1 MSYYKPTTATELRNL
16 LAKSVRRFAF
26 IKKNG
31 TIRVALGTRD
41 VNLIP
46 KDVRA
51 PKWIDDVSEKSV
63 VFWDLEAED
72 FRSLTMETYVS
83 VS

>member
-1 MSYYKPTTATELRNL
+1 
-16 LAKSVRRFAF
+16 
-26 IKKNG
+26 
-31 TIRVALGTRD
+31 

-46 KDVRA
+46 KDVRT
-51 PKWIDDVSEKSV
+51 PKWVDDVSEKSV

-72 FRSLTMETYVS
+72 FRSLQTKAYVS